1 MVIEL
6 LGKRGELVIINHHRK
21 ALGTVLADERLDN
34 AESLTRAWCADD
46 PCASERIDDI
56 NPSLAE
62 LTLIIVA
69 HGDIDAVLVFYLFFH
84 LLKALVLKVEAVF
97 QQTIFQILGDV
108 IKSYMNEHR
117 ADNRHYK
124 VYPCAAVERE
134 ECGIP
139 VTVEDPDG
147 EEHQNGSKGNG
158 INDHLLGIELQM
170 LFVPGADTGDTYH
183 QECHDLTAEHMTVLI
198 NIHQFQPA
206 MQIKEDAAPE
216 VQKFWGDS
224 ILEELHD
231 QGNVD
236 ECTEYLVQRL

>member
-1 MVIEL
+1 
-6 LGKRGELVIINHHRK
+6 
-21 ALGTVLADERLDN
+21 
-34 AESLTRAWCADD
+34 
-46 PCASERIDDI
+46 
-56 NPSLAE
+56 
-62 LTLIIVA
+62 
-69 HGDIDAVLVFYLFFH
+69 
-84 LLKALVLKVEAVF
+84 
-97 QQTIFQILGDV
+97 
-108 IKSYMNEHR
+108 
-117 ADNRHYK
+117 
-124 VYPCAAVERE
+124 VERE